1 MVIDEMQDFPLAGGG
16 SLRKRL
22 KQREKFRSVVQ
33 LPAGQFSHDQW
44 MACDL
49 CFVQERTQSSIPCAK
64 EREPYWRIDKD
75 HGYGF
80 SGRRLGT
87 GSRLFSV
94 PSSSASLLLLS
105 RAIRASRPSLTRAV
119 FCLIPVKADAWF
131 SRASS
136 ILSVVLICYNMYI
149 LYI

>member
-1 MVIDEMQDFPLAGGG
+1 MVIDEMQDFSLAGRG

-22 KQREKFRSVVQ
+22 KQREKDRPVVQ

-44 MACDL
+44 MAGNL
-49 CFVQERTQSSIPCAK
+49 RFTQERPQSSIPCVK
-64 EREPYWRIDKD
+64 ERHPYWRIDKD

-80 SGRRLGT
+80 LGCRRGT
-87 GSRLFSV
+87 DSRLFSV

-119 FCLIPVKADAWF
+119 FWLIPVKVDAWF
-131 SRASS
+131 SRESS
-136 ILSVVLICYNMYI
+136 ILSVVLICYNMYK